1 MASLDVTAPSLS
13 RLVPLVVPKAPTLG
27 FGALALGDVADRPG
41 RATVFRF
48 LGLLDLALL
57 LAISA
62 LGPAD
67 LADASGAPDV
77 LAAFLFSVLEL
88 PRRPLLSCVCLF

>member
-1 MASLDVTAPSLS
+1 MPLIAPT
-13 RLVPLVVPKAPTLG
+13 PPTLG

-48 LGLLDLALL
+48 LGLLDLALV

-62 LGPAD
+62 LGPVD
-67 LADASGAPDV
+67 LADSSGAPAV
-77 LAAFLFSVLEL
+77 LAAFLFNILEL